1 MATTILKNLKEAKN
15 RKPSQH
21 LHNAINYIMN
31 PEKTEN
37 GLWIGSNCG
46 ITSQEIYDAM
56 MSTKNEF
63 NKTWGRQGYHY
74 VISFKPGEADERTCY
89 NVGKEFCEKYLGE
102 GYEYVY
108 AVHNDHAHM
117 HCHIVF
123 NSVGRYDGSKYRYV
137 NGDWEKYIQPV
148 TDEIAEKYGLSR
160 LEYDKSNK
168 RVGRSYAE
176 HKALKADKFTWK
188 SIIRLDIDMAI
199 SNASSIE
206 EFYSEMERFGYKIR
220 FGNSEKH
227 GEYVAYS
234 HPAMKEVQ
242 GRTSKAARRDY
253 ILGKGYTIAGI
264 KKRIADKSVTNYYVS
279 ADMIYVKEQLH
290 TISEHKIK
298 SRFEVCAVLRY
309 QHARQYHYFD
319 MQLKDQIQVRKD
331 LLEIDKLRDECN
343 YILDNNITDPDMAR
357 QRMNDV
363 KQEIRRVKAESEDA
377 SICDCIY
384 NEDEIRVRNEYFELY
399 NKLMS
404 AKSDMSDEEYERIS
418 DKLEAYEEKYSEILT
433 TSQYRKASQY
443 EDKLNAL
450 YEEKRIL
457 ARIIKDA
464 EVYENVTEFV
474 TFNIKKD
481 EQKAA
486 EQKEINSSL
495 DEYRAD
501 EHKEYK

>member
-21 LHNAINYIMN
+21 LQNAINYILN
-31 PEKTEN
+31 PDKTEN
-37 GLWIGSNCG
+37 GLWVGSNCG

-102 GYEYVY
+102 GFEYVY

-148 TDEIAEKYGLSR
+148 TDEISEKYGLSR

-199 SNASSIE
+199 SNASNIE
-206 EFYSEMERFGYKIR
+206 EFYSEMKRMGYKIR
-220 FGNSEKH
+220 IGHSEKH
-227 GEYVAYS
+227 GEYAAYS
-234 HPAMKEVQ
+234 HPAMKNVN

-253 ILGKGYTIAGI
+253 ILGEEYTIAGI
-264 KKRIADKSVTNYYVS
+264 KKRIADKKITNYYVA
-279 ADMIYVKEQLH
+279 ADTVYVKEQLN
-290 TISEHKIK
+290 TISEHKNM
-298 SRFEVCAVLRY
+298 SRFEVCAVVRY

-343 YILDNNITDPDMAR
+343 YILDNNITDPDIAR
-357 QRMNDV
+357 QRMKDV
-363 KQEIRRVKAESEDA
+363 RQEIRKVKAA
-377 SICDCIY
+377 SYNALISDSIY

-399 NKLMS
+399 NKLM
-404 AKSDMSDEEYERIS
+404 AAESDMPDEEYERIS
-418 DKLEAYEEKYSEILT
+418 DEFEAYEEGYADILAAPQHKEVSE
-433 TSQYRKASQY
+433 Y

-450 YEEKRIL
+450 YEERRIL

-464 EVYENVTEFV
+464 DVYENVTDSV
-474 TFNIKKD
+474 TFDVKKD
-481 EQKAA
+481 EQKTA
-486 EQKEINSSL
+486 EQKEINNSL
-495 DEYRAD
+495 N
-501 EHKEYK
+501 EHMVDDDKDYK

>member
-1 MATTILKNLKEAKN
+1 M
-15 RKPSQH
+15 
-21 LHNAINYIMN
+21 
-31 PEKTEN
+31 
-37 GLWIGSNCG
+37 
-46 ITSQEIYDAM
+46 
-56 MSTKNEF
+56 
-63 NKTWGRQGYHY
+63 
-74 VISFKPGEADERTCY
+74 V
-89 NVGKEFCEKYLGE
+89 
-102 GYEYVY
+102 
-108 AVHNDHAHM
+108 
-117 HCHIVF
+117 
-123 NSVGRYDGSKYRYV
+123 
-137 NGDWEKYIQPV
+137 
-148 TDEIAEKYGLSR
+148 
-160 LEYDKSNK
+160 
-168 RVGRSYAE
+168 
-176 HKALKADKFTWK
+176 
-188 SIIRLDIDMAI
+188 
-199 SNASSIE
+199 
-206 EFYSEMERFGYKIR
+206 
-220 FGNSEKH
+220 
-227 GEYVAYS
+227 
-234 HPAMKEVQ
+234 
-242 GRTSKAARRDY
+242 
-253 ILGKGYTIAGI
+253 
-264 KKRIADKSVTNYYVS
+264 
-279 ADMIYVKEQLH
+279 YVKEQLH

-363 KQEIRRVKAESEDA
+363 KQEIRRVKAVSEDA
-377 SICDCIY
+377 SICNCFY

-404 AKSDMSDEEYERIS
+404 AESDMSDEEYERIS

-433 TSQYRKASQY
+433 ASQYREASQY

-464 EVYENVTEFV
+464 EVYENVTESV

>member
-1 MATTILKNLKEAKN
+1 MATTILKNL
-15 RKPSQH
+15 
-21 LHNAINYIMN
+21 NAINYIMN
-31 PEKTEN
+31 PKKTEN
-37 GLWIGSNCG
+37 GLWVGSNCG

-74 VISFKPGEADERTCY
+74 VISFKPGEADEGTCY

-137 NGDWEKYIQPV
+137 KGDWEKYIQPV
-148 TDEIAEKYGLSR
+148 TDEISEKHGLSR

-168 RVGRSYAE
+168 RIGHSHAE

-206 EFYSEMERFGYKIR
+206 EFYSEMERMGYKIR
-220 FGNSEKH
+220 FGNSEKY
-227 GEYVAYS
+227 GKYAAYS

-253 ILGKGYTIAGI
+253 ILGEEYTIAGI
-264 KKRIADKSVTNYYVS
+264 KKRIADKKITNYYVA
-279 ADMIYVKEQLH
+279 ADTVYVKEQLH
-290 TISEHKIK
+290 TISEHKIR
-298 SRFEVCAVLRY
+298 SRFEVCAVVRY

-343 YILDNNITDPDMAR
+343 YILDNNITDPDIAR
-357 QRMNDV
+357 KRMKDIR
-363 KQEIRRVKAESEDA
+363 QEIRKVKAA
-377 SICDCIY
+377 SY
-384 NEDEIRVRNEYFELY
+384 NALNEEEIRVRNEYFGLY
-399 NKLMS
+399 NKLM
-404 AKSDMSDEEYERIS
+404 AAESDMPDEEYERIS
-418 DKLEAYEEKYSEILT
+418 DELEAYEEGYADILAAQQYKEVSE
-433 TSQYRKASQY
+433 Y

-464 EVYENVTEFV
+464 DVYENVTDSV
-474 TFNIKKD
+474 TFDVKKD
-481 EQKAA
+481 EQKTA
-486 EQKEINSSL
+486 EQKEINNSL
-495 DEYRAD
+495 NEYMAAD
-501 EHKEYK
+501 DKDYK

>member
-37 GLWIGSNCG
+37 GLWVGSNCG

-63 NKTWGRQGYHY
+63 NKTWGRQGYHF
-74 VISFKPGEADERTCY
+74 VISFKPGETDERTCY

-102 GYEYVY
+102 GYEYVF

-206 EFYSEMERFGYKIR
+206 EYFSEMERMGYKIR
-220 FGNSEKH
+220 IGHSEKY
-227 GEYVAYS
+227 GEYAAYS
-234 HPAMKEVQ
+234 HPAMKEVN
-242 GRTSKAARRDY
+242 GRKSKVARRDY
-253 ILGKGYTIAGI
+253 ILGDNYTIWGI
-264 KKRIADKSVTNYYVS
+264 KKRIADKKITNYYVPP
-279 ADMIYVKEQLH
+279 DIVYVKEQLN
-290 TISEHKIK
+290 TINEHKK
-298 SRFEVCAVLRY
+298 QSRFEVCAVVRY

-343 YILDNNITDPDMAR
+343 YILDNSITHPDIAR
-357 QRMNDV
+357 QRMNDI
-363 KQEIRRVKAESEDA
+363 KKKIREVKAASEDVA
-377 SICDCIY
+377 ISDSIY

-404 AKSDMSDEEYERIS
+404 AESDMSDEEYECIS
-418 DKLEAYEEKYSEILT
+418 DELEEYEENYANILT
-433 TSQYRKASQY
+433 APQHKKVSQYQ
-443 EDKLNAL
+443 DKLNAL
-450 YEEKRIL
+450 YGEKRIL
-457 ARIIKDA
+457 ARIIKDTD
-464 EVYENVTEFV
+464 VYENVTESV
-474 TFNIKKD
+474 TFDIKNERKP
-481 EQKAA
+481 A
-486 EQKEINSSL
+486 EQKQINNSL
-495 DEYRAD
+495 YEHRAD
-501 EHKEYK
+501 ENKEYK